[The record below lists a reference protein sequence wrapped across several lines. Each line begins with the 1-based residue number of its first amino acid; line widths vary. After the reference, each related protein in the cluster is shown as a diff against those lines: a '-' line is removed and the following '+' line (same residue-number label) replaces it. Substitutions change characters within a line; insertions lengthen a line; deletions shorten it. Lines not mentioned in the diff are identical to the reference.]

1 MPTIRIDDEIW
12 AWLKMHA
19 QPLEDTPNTVL
30 RRIAGLE
37 NGPSSS
43 KSQLESKV
51 NPVSIEERKS
61 IKRSGVVVGKTSRR
75 DMSGLTGQQLNR
87 EWGVGVHHPLYH
99 KDGSYYNHLRYFPGA
114 LFDPEGYVVFKT
126 EKEYLSS
133 PYLQRGKQLHVLG
146 GISSV
151 PGYVRKK

>member
-1 MPTIRIDDEIW
+1 MPTIRIDDEVW

-30 RRIAGLE
+30 RKIARLE
-37 NGPSSS
+37 SDPSPS
-43 KSQLESKV
+43 KSQSKV
-51 NPVSIEERKS
+51 NSVSIEEKKS
-61 IKRSGVVVGKTSRR
+61 IKKPGVVPRKTFRR
-75 DMSGLTGQQLNR
+75 NMSGLTGQQLNR

-99 KDGSYYNHLRYFPGA
+99 KDGSYYNHIRYFPGA
-114 LFDPEGYVVFKT
+114 LFDPEGYVVFRT

-133 PYLQRGKQLHVLG
+133 PYLQHGKQLHVPG